1 MEVDSEQ
8 VLTVN
13 ELIKRLQELVAKDTT
28 VGKMVVKFPEF
39 GMLYDLKY
47 ILVCDDYV
55 MLDKSKY

>member
-1 MEVDSEQ
+1 MEVDSENT
-8 VLTVN
+8 LTVN
-13 ELIKRLQELVAKDTT
+13 ELIKRLQELVAKDAT
-28 VGKMVVKFPEF
+28 VGGLIVKYPEF